1 LLRSNG
7 RRQPTVGSEEEE
19 EEDLAMDRVRLLRKR
34 RLSGEVAGS
43 LELER
48 LVDGRYRAVWR
59 PDDNSGSWIIRSE
72 LRDVDATDPV
82 SLDDALD
89 EVEVIV
95 RAGRYQGSDGR
106 R

>member
-1 LLRSNG
+1 
-7 RRQPTVGSEEEE
+7 
-19 EEDLAMDRVRLLRKR
+19 
-34 RLSGEVAGS
+34 
-43 LELER
+43 
-48 LVDGRYRAVWR
+48 
-59 PDDNSGSWIIRSE
+59 
-72 LRDVDATDPV
+72 VDATDPV